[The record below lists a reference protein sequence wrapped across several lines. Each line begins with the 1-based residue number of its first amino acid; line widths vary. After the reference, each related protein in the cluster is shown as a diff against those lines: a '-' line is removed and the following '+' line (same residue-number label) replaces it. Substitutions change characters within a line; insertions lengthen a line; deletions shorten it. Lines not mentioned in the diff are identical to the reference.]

1 MQTYKMFLL
10 TMESKTWDELLPEE
24 DIKLLNEVAEMNTA
38 LISQVYVFMDLL
50 KQYIDLVEQTSIFA
64 PDTIQNKNDDMSN
77 GPTQTS
83 PEPANR
89 AERRAKKTPFEAVK
103 K

>member
-1 MQTYKMFLL
+1 MKMEVQVWTDVLA
-10 TMESKTWDELLPEE
+10 EE

-64 PDTIQNKNDDMSN
+64 PDIVENKNDDMSD
-77 GPTQTS
+77 GPTQTATE
-83 PEPANR
+83 PAPANR

>member
-1 MQTYKMFLL
+1 
-10 TMESKTWDELLPEE
+10 MESKLWESKLDEG

-50 KQYIDLVEQTSIFA
+50 KQYIELVEQTSIFA
-64 PDTIQNKNDDMSN
+64 PDILENKNDDMSDA
-77 GPTQTS
+77 PTQT
-83 PEPANR
+83 PTEPANR

>member
-1 MQTYKMFLL
+1 
-10 TMESKTWDELLPEE
+10 MESKFWESKLDEG

-64 PDTIQNKNDDMSN
+64 PDIVENKNDDMSDA
-77 GPTQTS
+77 PTQTATES
-83 PEPANR
+83 AMGNR